1 MGPGTGLLTLCLC
14 LCPCLAIRSSRLTW
28 RFRSVIR
35 LMGNCSVLPSVL
47 LGLVARV
54 AAGLDFCLP
63 VYIRVSYV
71 LDLCGG
77 VPMLGKRL
85 VAALAAGASLFGLT
99 GFVASA
105 SAVETPATQ
114 TPATQSSVT
123 LRNAQFGHVYSAY
136 KVGELSAKSVDAK
149 TGYASGVAV
158 KTVADLVPALS
169 SAAGGDLP
177 KEYKCNPLAW
187 VFTKVSTLTDQGG
200 DNKNS
205 SGKENTGDDA
215 RMFSDFMGTIDSQ
228 ARDGYTYTLDG
239 GGRATITYTQAA
251 TSGVVQGGGDVVL
264 SGLDAASV
272 YLVTDTYD
280 RASLG
285 REGKAGVPL
294 VAATTG
300 VKVNG
305 EVTAAVGFSVDNLF
319 PNTVFTKS
327 VVLNKKFKFRKVDA
341 LNDRKVI
348 AGVKFRVTGGPLADG
363 DHRDFVSDENGWV
376 TISLPYSSR
385 AYVVTEL
392 EPVDGY
398 KGFFDASHA
407 SISVTFTSPDDHG
420 TFVDGTQC
428 SAANGQTEHCVH
440 AGDRGWGFDPDYS
453 DIVWRNVPDSSHFPA
468 TGFLGNMAMVAGA
481 AVMVVLAGVVAKVSR
496 KRSVEA

>member
-1 MGPGTGLLTLCLC
+1 
-14 LCPCLAIRSSRLTW
+14 
-28 RFRSVIR
+28 
-35 LMGNCSVLPSVL
+35 
-47 LGLVARV
+47 
-54 AAGLDFCLP
+54 
-63 VYIRVSYV
+63 
-71 LDLCGG
+71 
-77 VPMLGKRL
+77 MLGKRL

-114 TPATQSSVT
+114 SSVT

-136 KVGELSAKSVDAK
+136 KVGELSAESVDAE

-169 SAAGGDLP
+169 SAAGRDLP
-177 KEYKCNPLAW
+177 KEYKGNPLAW
-187 VFTKVSTLTDQGG
+187 ELTKVSTLTDQDGG
-200 DNKNS
+200 DKNS
-205 SGKENTGDDA
+205 SGKTNVGDGA
-215 RMFSDFMGTIDSQ
+215 GAFSDFMNTIDSQ
-228 ARDGYTYTLDG
+228 ARDGYTYTPDG
-239 GGRATITYTQAA
+239 GEQTKITYKQAA
-251 TSGVVQGGGDVVL
+251 TSGVVQGASDVVL

-280 RASLG
+280 KASLG

-300 VKVNG
+300 VMVNG
-305 EVTAAVGFSVDNLF
+305 KLTAASGFGADNLF

-341 LNDRKVI
+341 LNDDKGI

-363 DHRDFVSDENGWV
+363 DHRDFVSDRDGFV
-376 TISLPYSSR
+376 AISLPYSSKP
-385 AYVVTEL
+385 YVVTEL

-398 KGFFDASHA
+398 KGYFDASHA
-407 SISVTFTSPDDHG
+407 SISVTFTGPDDLRG
-420 TFVDGTQC
+420 AFVDNTQC

-440 AGDRGWGFDPDYS
+440 VWDSGLGFNPDRPGV
-453 DIVWRNVPDSSHFPA
+453 VWRNVPDSSHFPA

-481 AVMVVLAGVVAKVSR
+481 AVMVVLAFAVAKVSR
-496 KRSVEA
+496 RRSVEA

>member
-1 MGPGTGLLTLCLC
+1 
-14 LCPCLAIRSSRLTW
+14 
-28 RFRSVIR
+28 
-35 LMGNCSVLPSVL
+35 
-47 LGLVARV
+47 
-54 AAGLDFCLP
+54 
-63 VYIRVSYV
+63 
-71 LDLCGG
+71 
-77 VPMLGKRL
+77 MLGKRL

-114 TPATQSSVT
+114 SSVT
-123 LRNAQFGHVYSAY
+123 LKNAQFGHVYSAY
-136 KVGELSAKSVDAK
+136 KVGELSAESVDAE

-169 SAAGGDLP
+169 SAAGRDLP
-177 KEYKCNPLAW
+177 KEYKGNPLAW
-187 VFTKVSTLTDQGG
+187 ELTKVSTLTDQDGG
-200 DNKNS
+200 DRNS
-205 SGKENTGDDA
+205 SGKTNVGADA
-215 RMFSDFMGTIDSQ
+215 AAFRDFMNTIDSQ
-228 ARDGYTYTLDG
+228 ARDGYTYTPDG
-239 GGRATITYTQAA
+239 GEQTKITYKQAA
-251 TSGVVQGGGDVVL
+251 TSGVVQGAGDVVL

-280 RASLG
+280 KASLG

-294 VAATTG
+294 LAATTG
-300 VKVNG
+300 VMVGGKL
-305 EVTAAVGFSVDNLF
+305 TAASGFGADNLF

-341 LNDRKVI
+341 LDNKGI
-348 AGVKFRVTGGPLADG
+348 AGVRFRVTGGPLADG

-376 TISLPYSSR
+376 TISLPYSSK

-407 SISVTFTSPDDHG
+407 SISVTFTSPDDKG

-428 SAANGQTEHCVH
+428 SAANGQTEHCIHVND
-440 AGDRGWGFDPDYS
+440 GGWGFNPDHS
-453 DIVWRNVPDSSHFPA
+453 VIVWRNVPDSSHFPA
-468 TGFLGNMAMVAGA
+468 TGFLGSMAMVAGA

-496 KRSVEA
+496 RRSVEA

>member
-1 MGPGTGLLTLCLC
+1 
-14 LCPCLAIRSSRLTW
+14 
-28 RFRSVIR
+28 
-35 LMGNCSVLPSVL
+35 
-47 LGLVARV
+47 
-54 AAGLDFCLP
+54 
-63 VYIRVSYV
+63 
-71 LDLCGG
+71 
-77 VPMLGKRL
+77 MLGKRL

-114 TPATQSSVT
+114 SSVT
-123 LRNAQFGHVYSAY
+123 LKNAQFGHVYSAY

-169 SAAGGDLP
+169 SAAGGDWHLP
-177 KEYKCNPLAW
+177 KEYKGNPLAW
-187 VFTKVSTLTDQGG
+187 EFTKVSTLTDQEGA
-200 DNKNS
+200 DKNS
-205 SGKENTGDDA
+205 SGKTNTGKDA
-215 RMFSDFMGTIDSQ
+215 DAFSSFVDSIDSQ
-228 ARDGYTYTLDG
+228 TRDGYTYTPDG
-239 GGRATITYTQAA
+239 GEQTKITYKQAA
-251 TSGVVQGGGDVVL
+251 TSGVVQGAGDVVL

-341 LNDRKVI
+341 LDNDKGI
-348 AGVKFRVTGGPLADG
+348 AGVRFRVTGGPLADG

-376 TISLPYSSR
+376 TISLPYSSK

-407 SISVTFTSPDDHG
+407 SISVTFTSPDDNG

-428 SAANGQTEHCVH
+428 SAANGQTEHCIVEDD
-440 AGDRGWGFDPDYS
+440 GGWGFNPDHS
-453 DIVWRNVPDSSHFPA
+453 VIVWRNVPDSSHFPA
-468 TGFLGNMAMVAGA
+468 TGFLGSMAMVAGA
-481 AVMVVLAGVVAKVSR
+481 AVMVVLAGVVLKVSR
-496 KRSVEA
+496 RRSVEA

>member
-1 MGPGTGLLTLCLC
+1 
-14 LCPCLAIRSSRLTW
+14 
-28 RFRSVIR
+28 
-35 LMGNCSVLPSVL
+35 
-47 LGLVARV
+47 
-54 AAGLDFCLP
+54 
-63 VYIRVSYV
+63 
-71 LDLCGG
+71 
-77 VPMLGKRL
+77 MLGKRL

-123 LRNAQFGHVYSAY
+123 LKNAQFGHVYSAY
-136 KVGELSAKSVDAK
+136 KVGELSAESVDAE

-169 SAAGGDLP
+169 SAAGRDLP
-177 KEYKCNPLAW
+177 KEYKGNPLAW
-187 VFTKVSTLTDQGG
+187 EFTKVSTLTDQDGG
-200 DNKNS
+200 DRNS
-205 SGKENTGDDA
+205 SGKTNVGADA
-215 RMFSDFMGTIDSQ
+215 DAFRDFMNAIDSQ
-228 ARDGYTYTLDG
+228 ARDGYTYTPDG
-239 GGRATITYTQAA
+239 GEQTKITYKQAA
-251 TSGVVQGGGDVVL
+251 TSGVVQGAGDVVL

-280 RASLG
+280 KASLG

-294 VAATTG
+294 VVATTG
-300 VKVNG
+300 VMVNG
-305 EVTAAVGFSVDNLF
+305 KLTAASGFGADNLF

-341 LNDRKVI
+341 LNDDKGI

-363 DHRDFVSDENGWV
+363 DHRDFTSDEGGWV
-376 TISLPYSSR
+376 TISLPYSSKP
-385 AYVVTEL
+385 YVVTEL

-398 KGFFDASHA
+398 KGYFDASHA
-407 SISVTFTSPDDHG
+407 SISVTFTSPNDNG
-420 TFVDGTQC
+420 TLVDNTQC

-440 AGDRGWGFDPDYS
+440 VGDSGWGFNPDRP
-453 DIVWRNVPDSSHFPA
+453 DVVWRNVPDSSHFPA

-481 AVMVVLAGVVAKVSR
+481 AVMVVLAFAVAKVSR